1 MLIGG
6 ATMSSYKNVLVGID
20 GSKQSEMALQKGII
34 SAIQNNAKLTLLSVI
49 NGERY
54 PNTSTVGYGFIDR
67 SVYDTAV
74 NEMKKRLAEYK
85 QKAEDAGVGEVETE
99 VKIGNAKLEL
109 GTDYPRDHDVD
120 LIVVGATGLNVIGRM
135 IVGSTSSYVI
145 RQAPCDVMVVKTDQE
160 NKEVDLQKTTYP
172 EI

>member
-1 MLIGG
+1 
-6 ATMSSYKNVLVGID
+6 MSSYKNILVGID
-20 GSKQSEMALQKGII
+20 GSKQSEMALDKGII
-34 SAIQNNAKLTLLSVI
+34 AAMQNDAKLILLSVV

-74 NEMKKRLAEYK
+74 NEMKKKLVEFK
-85 QKAEDAGVGEVETE
+85 EKAESAGVKDVETE

-109 GTDYPRDHDVD
+109 GTDYPKAHDVD
-120 LIVVGATGLNVIGRM
+120 LIVVGATGLNVIGRI
-135 IVGSTSSYVI
+135 IVGSTSTYII
-145 RQAPCDVMVVKTDQE
+145 REAPCDVMVVKTDSD
-160 NKEVDLQKTTYP
+160 NKEVDLQRTTYP